1 MKKIQ
6 LCPCCSTLDY
16 AVCCGRYHK
25 GNINPPTA
33 EALMR
38 SRYTAYAMGN
48 AQYIYRTWH
57 EKTRPTLPSLRKSE
71 PQKLVALK
79 ILSTQ
84 EGTENDSK
92 GMVEFVASYESPSFD
107 ESVDKP
113 VGEPIEQHHEKSLFA
128 KIKGNWVYIDRI

>member
-1 MKKIQ
+1 MNKTS

-25 GNINPPTA
+25 GKIHAPTA

-57 EKTRPTLPSLRKSE
+57 EKTRPTLPSLRKSD

-84 EGTENDSK
+84 EGAENDSK
-92 GMVEFVASYESPSFD
+92 GMVEFVASYESLI
-107 ESVDKP
+107 

-128 KIKGNWVYIDRI
+128 KIKGHWVYIDRI